1 MGQTGNKEVTLG
13 QTREG
18 SGRQG
23 NEMKTKDRLKKIR
36 EGWVTE
42 IIWVSTGKTWES
54 WARKCRLWVRLGQ
67 TREDWGRLGK
77 TGEGNA

>member
-13 QTREG
+13 QTGEG

-42 IIWVSTGKTWES
+42 IT
-54 WARKCRLWVRLGQ
+54 LGQ
-67 TREDWGRLGK
+67 YREDLELLG
-77 TGEGNA
+77 